1 MTPNESLQ
9 LIDDLGNILK
19 EGNPDFLRKSV
30 EKLYNML
37 MSLEVETITGAN
49 RYQRTPNRT
58 TSRNGNR
65 QRPLETTV
73 GMIDLSIPKLRNG
86 SYMPS
91 FIEPRRMTDKALV
104 SVIQE
109 AYINGVSTRK
119 VDNLVESMG
128 LHIDK
133 SKVSRL
139 CKEIDGIVSEF
150 RNRSLSEK
158 EYPYLWLDATFP
170 KVREGGHVYS
180 MAMVIAVAVNSNG
193 EREVLGFDIGM
204 SENGDYWT
212 SFLKSLVDRGLHGI
226 KLVISDA
233 HSGLKSAINEVFTG
247 VAWQR
252 CQVHFMRNV
261 LSQVPQKQKG
271 MVAAI
276 TRTIFMQEDKKAAK
290 VCLRA
295 VSDQLR
301 TKFPKAANVVELAE
315 NEVLSYM
322 GFPEKHWKQIY
333 TSNLIER
340 LNKEIRRR
348 FNVVSVFPNRK
359 AVIRLGGAL
368 LMEQNDEWCVS
379 ERRYMSKES
388 MDELQMKEVMKMA
401 QKEISDQQP
410 VLTENIIKR

>member
-9 LIDDLGNILK
+9 LIEDLGNILK
-19 EGNPDFLRKSV
+19 EGNSDFLRKSI

-37 MSLEVETITGAN
+37 MSLEVESKTGAS
-49 RYQRTPNRT
+49 RYERNPNRI
-58 TSRNGNR
+58 TSRNGTR
-65 QRPLETTV
+65 TRSLETTV
-73 GMIDLSIPKLRNG
+73 GMVNLEIPKLRKGN
-86 SYMPS
+86 YMPS

-119 VDNLVESMG
+119 VDNLVEHMG
-128 LHIDK
+128 LTIDK

-139 CKEIDGIVSEF
+139 CKEIDEIVSEF
-150 RNRSLSEK
+150 RNRTLSGK
-158 EYPYLWLDATFP
+158 EYPYVWLDATFP
-170 KVREGGHVYS
+170 KTREGGHIYS

-193 EREVLGFDIGM
+193 EREILGFDVGM
-204 SENGDYWT
+204 SESGDYWT
-212 SFLKSLVDRGLHGI
+212 SFLKSLVDRGLHGV

-233 HSGLKSAINEVFTG
+233 HSGLKSAVSSVLTG

-290 VCLRA
+290 ECLRA
-295 VSDQLR
+295 VADQLR
-301 TKFPKAANVVELAE
+301 PKFPKAASVVELAE
-315 NEVLSYM
+315 NEVLVYM
-322 GFPEKHWKQIY
+322 EFPEKHWKQIY

-340 LNKEIRRR
+340 LNKEIKRR
-348 FNVVSVFPNRK
+348 FNVVSVFPNRE

-379 ERRYMSKES
+379 DRRYLSKES
-388 MDELQMKEVMKMA
+388 MEELQMKEVIKMA
-401 QKEISDQQP
+401 QKAIQEKQL
-410 VLTENIIKR
+410 VLNGITIKR